1 MVSMESMVEGS
12 GIETIKLR
20 VTPALSELL
29 RSHNRY
35 MAGLSVWKQYL
46 IWRYTLGSGQVN
58 LSLIGVPNQE
68 NLVYWVFYFF
78 KYYSYDARWI
88 EAPFK
93 KYLSYFKSP
102 RTFLQVPRP
111 KQKLIINDVIGSY
124 ISTIQSIIMGAP
136 KTMSNITV
144 YKISSIYDPRLE
156 DPSAHMYSVSQ
167 KPFNST
173 TYDPE
178 FEFGYFLAEEQPSV
192 LWRIDIPKGSQI
204 LAVNPIY
211 HAYPFEK
218 EIILPHGVSFQV
230 RDRAET
236 VLEYVKKSEL
246 KLETVQKSPFVIG
259 EVYRP
264 LPYYQPPI
272 HRMEMPLL
280 HAIMKG

>member
-78 KYYSYDARWI
+78 KYYSYEQRWI
-88 EAPFK
+88 EEPFR
-93 KYLSYFKSP
+93 KYLMYFKSP
-102 RTFLQVPRP
+102 KTFLQVPRP
-111 KQKLIINDVIGSY
+111 KQKTIINDVIGSY
-124 ISTIQSIIMGAP
+124 ISAIQEIILSAP
-136 KTMSNITV
+136 KLMSPVTV
-144 YKISSIYDPRLE
+144 YKISSIYDPRLL
-156 DPSAHMYSVSQ
+156 DPVSNMYTVPQ

-178 FEFGYFLAEEQPSV
+178 FEFGYFLADNQPSV
-192 LWRIDIPKGSQI
+192 LWRIDIPKGSHI

-218 EIILPHGVSFQV
+218 EIILPHGVNFDV
-230 RDRAET
+230 LDRT
-236 VLEYVKKSEL
+236 DTILEYIKKSEL

-272 HRMEMPLL
+272 HRMKIPLL
-280 HAIMKG
+280 HAIIR